1 MWEEKTVEE
10 FVSNY
15 HFKYAF
21 WFPKGFNLLKWFN
34 RCTAEL
40 LQPGQE
46 TVFKVG
52 SIAETAANR
61 AKKCRMKSFQMGIS
75 THN

>member
-1 MWEEKTVEE
+1 MS
-10 FVSNY
+10 FGS
-15 HFKYAF
+15 
-21 WFPKGFNLLKWFN
+21 PKCFNLLKWFN

-40 LQPGQE
+40 PQPGQE
-46 TVFKVG
+46 TVFRLG

-61 AKKCRMKSFQMGIS
+61 AKKYRVKSFQMGIS